1 MDKVVLRLT
10 FFGLLFTCF
19 NLAAE
24 DKKQDI
30 DIYSFQINSTVTS
43 RYATTVITS
52 RVANLLNQSQEI
64 HFEVKIPKD
73 AFISQFRI
81 AVGRTLEDFKTSV
94 TVAAFSKVTFELT
107 YEELLKRRLGKYEL
121 LINAQ
126 PMQPVAD
133 FKIDIHIH
141 ENPGISFLEVKGGL
155 STKDLTNAVTT
166 IRADKDAWVK
176 FYPTRDQQT
185 RCDDCSKNGLN
196 GNLIIMYDVQR
207 QKRSGDLTVS
217 NGYFVHYFAPTD
229 IQRIPKNVVFIIDQS
244 GSMRGKKIEQT
255 RLAMLR
261 ILSDIAEDDR
271 FGLIT
276 FSGHIET
283 WKPELLKATKGNVE
297 EAKAFVKGITSET
310 NPVKIQKNVKEAIGG
325 KFPLYSLGF
334 GFDVSFEFLNK
345 LSLENKGVARRIYED
360 SDADLQLQG
369 FYEEVAIPLLTD
381 VQLNYQGVGN
391 LTQSTFNQYYN
402 GDLDIPQ
409 NKNFIK
415 RLWAFLTVKQLLE
428 KMVLLE
434 GLEKDNAKKEALAL
448 SLKYKFVT
456 PLTSLVVTKPQDE
469 EMQVAHKP
477 KEEKKTNR
485 LSSGITKTSG
495 SSQNVRSIRILK
507 SSGNARPLC
516 YNVPLA
522 QKVRLLQNVLSEFTM
537 NGQHESFGGEGFSQI
552 TIHYKANHHLLLS
565 TSEINYTDGQ
575 ETVKFSWEQDLSHH
589 ERENVSLIL
598 RSNEMDITMGN
609 IRAVILLHKK
619 DSDIFLWPA
628 IWQQPKDV
636 SLMGILGEADISY
649 EEIPGSQTPTLK
661 VMVKDYRLA
670 SAPVVGCWLV
680 PFQAVTQQ
688 KLADF
693 TIMMDRAA
701 LRLILLGVFLIS
713 AASDPK
719 ENVDIYSFYINSTV
733 TSRYATTVITSRVAN
748 TLNES
753 QEIQFEVKIP
763 KNAFIS
769 KFRMTI
775 EGKTYDGV
783 VKEKEEAQQ
792 QYNQAVSRGQSAGLI
807 KSVGRTLEDFK
818 TSVTVAAFSK
828 VTFELT
834 YEELLKRRLGKY
846 ELLINAQPMQ
856 PVADFKMDVHI
867 QEKPGISFLEVK
879 GDLSTGDLA
888 NAIKTTRADKDAWV
902 TFYPTRDQQTKCKS
916 CGENGLN
923 GNLLITYDV
932 ERRNPKGEVMVSNGY
947 FVHYF
952 APSDVPRIP
961 KNVVFIIDQ
970 SGSMHGRKIEQTR
983 LALLRILS
991 DLDEDDHFGLITFD
1005 SEVSLWKRE
1014 LLKATETNLEN
1025 AKSFVKEIRDRGGE
1039 TNIEKIMANVKGAIG
1054 TKFPLYCLGFGYDV
1068 NFDFLTKMS
1077 LENGGVARRIY
1088 EDSDADLQLQGFYDE
1103 VAVPLLTDIQL
1114 KYPGGTNL
1122 TKTSFGLYFNGS
1134 EIVVSGQITDNSVES
1149 FTTEVIA
1156 VSKGSNVMYQDTIMT
1171 KDPSDVPPE
1180 NEDFMQRLWAYLTVQ
1195 QLLERQVL
1203 LKGQE
1208 KEDKK
1213 KEALKLSLKYKFV
1226 TPLTS
1231 MVVTKPQEGDV
1242 EVADKPKEG
1251 ETPPR
1256 PPRYVGS
1263 LPVNRVRRNRFV
1275 LSVDGQSKPLCFD
1288 VPVPYKLRLLR
1299 GLTSQFSMNG
1309 ESMPGQNGFH
1319 EIAIHY
1325 KTNHHLT
1332 INTTSIRYTDGQ
1344 NHLEFLWSQRP
1355 TQHITE
1361 DVSLILRHNEIDV
1374 TMGNISVSIL
1384 LHTKKN
1390 DKFLWPVVLK
1400 QPQVSSFCGIFG
1412 EADITYEEIP
1422 GSQTP
1427 TLKLKDQEVKT
1438 SWVMTKDYR
1447 IASAPE
1453 VGCWLVPFQ
1462 AVAQR
1467 KLSDF
1472 AIMMDRAALRLIL
1485 LGVFIISVTSVPIK
1499 KKENVDIYSFYI
1511 NSTVTSRFTTTVIT
1525 SRVANKLNES
1535 QEIQFEVKIPKNAF
1549 ISKFRMTIEGKT
1561 YDGVVKGKEEAQQ
1574 QYSRAVSQGQSAGLI
1589 KSVGR
1594 TLEDFK
1600 TSVTVAAFSK
1610 VTFELTYEELLQR
1623 RLGRYEL
1630 LINAQPMQ
1638 PVADF
1643 KLDVHIQ
1650 EKPGISFLEVKG
1662 DLSTDDLAN
1671 AIKTTRADKDAW
1683 VTFYPTR
1690 DQQTKCKSCGEN
1702 GMNGDL
1708 LITYDV
1714 ERKNPKGEV
1723 VVSNGYFVHYFAPS
1737 DVPRIAKNVVF
1748 VIDRSGSM
1756 HGRKI
1761 EQTRLA
1767 LLRILSDLD
1776 EDDHFG
1782 LITFDSEVSLWKREL
1797 LKATETNLENAKSF
1811 VKEIR
1816 DRGGETNIQK
1826 IMANVKG
1833 AIGTKFP
1840 LYCLGFGYDVNFD
1853 FLTKMSLENSG
1864 VARRIYEDSDAD
1876 LQLQGFYDEVAVPLL
1891 TDIQLKYPGG
1901 TNLTKTSFG
1910 LYFNGSEIVVSGQI
1924 TDNSVESFTTEVIA
1938 VSRGS
1943 NVMYQDTIMTKDPS
1957 DVPPE
1962 NEDFMQRLWAYL
1974 TVKQLLER
1982 QVLLKGQEQEDAKK
1996 EALKLSLKYQFVT
2009 PLTSMVVTKPQ
2020 EGEVE
2025 VADKPKE
2032 GETPPR
2038 PPETGFVGGGG
2049 GGAPRFGLQGERG
2062 FVGNKQVLLVVV
2074 VLLLVS
2080 VCKGGGQMPMVH
2092 EEKIFSVDSVRRN
2105 RFVLSVDGQSKPLCF
2120 DVPVPHN
2127 LILLEDSASGFSM
2140 NGDSMIGRKGFRE
2153 IAFHY
2158 KTNNLAINTRVI
2170 KYHDGPNKVE
2180 FLWSQEPT
2188 QHNTE
2193 NVSLILRSNEIDVT
2207 MGNIRVIIL
2216 LHKEKRH
2223 TFLWPAVQQQP
2234 KDGSLTGI
2242 LGKTDA
2248 SYEEIQGSQTPTL
2261 KINDQEVNASWEDV
2275 TDYRRSSKPVIKCW
2289 LVSFYAVMQKDI
2301 SDFIT
2306 APGFKAGK

>member
-73 AFISQFRI
+73 AFISQFRMTI
-81 AVGRTLEDFKTSV
+81 EGKTYDGVVKEKEEAQQQYNQAVSRGQSAGLVSAVGRTLEDFKTSV

-297 EAKAFVKGITSET
+297 EAKAFVKGITSRGSTDINAAVLKAVDMIKQYPQEGSASILILLTDGDPTTGET

-402 GDLDIPQ
+402 GSEIVVAGQITDNSLESFTTEVIALSKSTKVVYHSNVPTGDLDIPQ

-495 SSQNVRSIRILK
+495 SSQNVKRKKTSHRTPSASAFLPDSRVGLYESHVSFSQRQQYVRMKERYPKILSVVQSPRTTRKPPTTSPPLRSIRILK

-661 VMVKDYRLA
+661 LKDKEVKTSWVMVKDYRLA

-693 TIMMDRAA
+693 TVTQLVQETLIANKGGGLFPVQIMMDRAA

-713 AASDPK
+713 AASDPVGKK

-1025 AKSFVKEIRDRGGE
+1025 AKSFVKEIRDRGATDINAAVLAGVEMISRHPREGTASILILLTDGDPTSGE

-1256 PPRYVGS
+1256 PPIMNLRPIPHGAAASPGLSQYNYGPPGPPGRPVFHGYVGS
-1263 LPVNRVRRNRFV
+1263 LPVNRGGRYHSNGPVALPGVRVEDYDFGSKLILDQRQMIPWKTIVATAMPVSTVRRNRFV

-1361 DVSLILRHNEIDV
+1361 D
-1374 TMGNISVSIL
+1374 
-1384 LHTKKN
+1384 
-1390 DKFLWPVVLK
+1390 
-1400 QPQVSSFCGIFG
+1400 
-1412 EADITYEEIP
+1412 
-1422 GSQTP
+1422 
-1427 TLKLKDQEVKT
+1427 
-1438 SWVMTKDYR
+1438 
-1447 IASAPE
+1447 
-1453 VGCWLVPFQ
+1453 
-1462 AVAQR
+1462 
-1467 KLSDF
+1467 
-1472 AIMMDRAALRLIL
+1472 
-1485 LGVFIISVTSVPIK
+1485 
-1499 KKENVDIYSFYI
+1499 
-1511 NSTVTSRFTTTVIT
+1511 
-1525 SRVANKLNES
+1525 
-1535 QEIQFEVKIPKNAF
+1535 
-1549 ISKFRMTIEGKT
+1549 
-1561 YDGVVKGKEEAQQ
+1561 
-1574 QYSRAVSQGQSAGLI
+1574 
-1589 KSVGR
+1589 
-1594 TLEDFK
+1594 
-1600 TSVTVAAFSK
+1600 
-1610 VTFELTYEELLQR
+1610 
-1623 RLGRYEL
+1623 
-1630 LINAQPMQ
+1630 
-1638 PVADF
+1638 
-1643 KLDVHIQ
+1643 
-1650 EKPGISFLEVKG
+1650 
-1662 DLSTDDLAN
+1662 
-1671 AIKTTRADKDAW
+1671 
-1683 VTFYPTR
+1683 
-1690 DQQTKCKSCGEN
+1690 
-1702 GMNGDL
+1702 
-1708 LITYDV
+1708 
-1714 ERKNPKGEV
+1714 
-1723 VVSNGYFVHYFAPS
+1723 
-1737 DVPRIAKNVVF
+1737 
-1748 VIDRSGSM
+1748 
-1756 HGRKI
+1756 
-1761 EQTRLA
+1761 
-1767 LLRILSDLD
+1767 
-1776 EDDHFG
+1776 
-1782 LITFDSEVSLWKREL
+1782 
-1797 LKATETNLENAKSF
+1797 
-1811 VKEIR
+1811 
-1816 DRGGETNIQK
+1816 
-1826 IMANVKG
+1826 
-1833 AIGTKFP
+1833 
-1840 LYCLGFGYDVNFD
+1840 
-1853 FLTKMSLENSG
+1853 
-1864 VARRIYEDSDAD
+1864 
-1876 LQLQGFYDEVAVPLL
+1876 
-1891 TDIQLKYPGG
+1891 
-1901 TNLTKTSFG
+1901 
-1910 LYFNGSEIVVSGQI
+1910 
-1924 TDNSVESFTTEVIA
+1924 
-1938 VSRGS
+1938 
-1943 NVMYQDTIMTKDPS
+1943 
-1957 DVPPE
+1957 
-1962 NEDFMQRLWAYL
+1962 
-1974 TVKQLLER
+1974 
-1982 QVLLKGQEQEDAKK
+1982 
-1996 EALKLSLKYQFVT
+1996 
-2009 PLTSMVVTKPQ
+2009 
-2020 EGEVE
+2020 
-2025 VADKPKE
+2025 
-2032 GETPPR
+2032 
-2038 PPETGFVGGGG
+2038 
-2049 GGAPRFGLQGERG
+2049 
-2062 FVGNKQVLLVVV
+2062 
-2074 VLLLVS
+2074 
-2080 VCKGGGQMPMVH
+2080 
-2092 EEKIFSVDSVRRN
+2092 
-2105 RFVLSVDGQSKPLCF
+2105 
-2120 DVPVPHN
+2120 
-2127 LILLEDSASGFSM
+2127 
-2140 NGDSMIGRKGFRE
+2140 
-2153 IAFHY
+2153 
-2158 KTNNLAINTRVI
+2158 
-2170 KYHDGPNKVE
+2170 
-2180 FLWSQEPT
+2180 
-2188 QHNTE
+2188 
-2193 NVSLILRSNEIDVT
+2193 VSLILRSNEIDVT